1 MSTIVLDFEN
11 PFDTVGTTI
20 KKKVTTSPKFFGLN
34 QKTDAILCYD
44 SKCSLVGSNNSS
56 LS

>member
-20 KKKVTTSPKFFGLN
+20 KKKVTTGKEKSQVNITKFFRKNKIFMKFITFKL
-34 QKTDAILCYD
+34 T
-44 SKCSLVGSNNSS
+44 CSS
-56 LS
+56 